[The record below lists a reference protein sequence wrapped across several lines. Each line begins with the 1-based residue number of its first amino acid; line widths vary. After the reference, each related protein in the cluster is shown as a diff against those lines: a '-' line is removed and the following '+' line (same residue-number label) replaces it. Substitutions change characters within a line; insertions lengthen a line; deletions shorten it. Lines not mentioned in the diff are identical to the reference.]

1 MSQQQPNWV
10 LGGFFLGVSCI
21 SSSIWNIAQTTN
33 AIHGTVFQKTALTW
47 CRHKKGPVFVAM
59 FKPTIMVIAVVF
71 ELIFLSNALVI
82 GGTIIGF
89 GFYTMMWGQA
99 KEDNVCA
106 TWESSAPNTPLLQN
120 CVGWLAPGAAWLNP
134 VWCRVNRL
142 VVSSGCNYESNK
154 QYMIDCYFQTPAK
167 VVGRKRSKLSDDYL
181 QMGGG
186 FCLDEYGANKGTDKC
201 PSNSAVDPAHCSNVG
216 ERVTEMM
223 GLQSC
228 MKKELPF
235 AVIVMLEFGD
245 ICSTTLSKAAMNVGM
260 NSLIFVVYHNALGTV
275 ILLPFFIF
283 HRHRICLTQICVFT
297 RINYSSPTL
306 SAAVSNILPAFTFLL
321 AIIFRMEKF
330 DLRRP
335 RSQAKSLGTI
345 VAVSRAFVMALYKGA
360 IYGTVFRS
368 TALTW
373 CLHKKG
379 PVYVVMFKPTL
390 MIIAVVFELIFLG
403 TIIAFGFYTMMWGK
417 AKEEDRW
424 SALGE
429 RFTEMMGLQSWMK
442 KELPF
447 AVMVM
452 LEFGD
457 VCTKTLTKAAMNTG
471 MNSLV
476 FVVYHNAL
484 GTLIL
489 LPLFIFH
496 RHSRTQQPP
505 LSFSLLCRFS
515 LLGLLGTCL
524 LQICLFTGINYS
536 SPTLAAA
543 LGNLFPAFT
552 FLLAVL
558 FRMEKID
565 LRKPSRQAKSLGTI
579 VAVLGAFVM
588 TLYKG
593 PPLLVAILPS
603 NLPHRLLLSQEQ
615 PNWVLGGLF
624 LGISCLSSSI
634 WNIVQTATIKE
645 YPDEITVAIYG
656 TVFRTNALTW
666 CLHKKGPV
674 YVAMF
679 KPTNDYCSGL

>member
-21 SSSIWNIAQTTN
+21 SSSIWNIAQ

-71 ELIFLSNALVI
+71 ELIFLSNALYVI

-120 CVGWLAPGAAWLNP
+120 CVG
-134 VWCRVNRL
+134 
-142 VVSSGCNYESNK
+142 GCNYESNK

-167 VVGRKRSKLSDDYL
+167 VVGRKV
-181 QMGGG
+181 
-186 FCLDEYGANKGTDKC
+186 DEL
-201 PSNSAVDPAHCSNVG
+201 VG

-245 ICSTTLSKAAMNVGM
+245 VCSTTLSKAAMNVGM

-496 RHSRTQQPP
+496 RHRTQQPP

-524 LQICLFTGINYS
+524 LQICLFAGINYG

-543 LGNLFPAFT
+543 WVTYFR
-552 FLLAVL
+552 LLRSCL
-558 FRMEKID
+558 QSFSGMEKFD
-565 LRKPSRQAKSLGTI
+565 LRKPSRQAKSLGTL

-634 WNIVQTATIKE
+634 WNIVQ
-645 YPDEITVAIYG
+645 AIYG

>member
-1 MSQQQPNWV
+1 
-10 LGGFFLGVSCI
+10 
-21 SSSIWNIAQTTN
+21 
-33 AIHGTVFQKTALTW
+33 
-47 CRHKKGPVFVAM
+47 
-59 FKPTIMVIAVVF
+59 
-71 ELIFLSNALVI
+71 
-82 GGTIIGF
+82 
-89 GFYTMMWGQA
+89 
-99 KEDNVCA
+99 
-106 TWESSAPNTPLLQN
+106 
-120 CVGWLAPGAAWLNP
+120 
-134 VWCRVNRL
+134 
-142 VVSSGCNYESNK
+142 
-154 QYMIDCYFQTPAK
+154 
-167 VVGRKRSKLSDDYL
+167 
-181 QMGGG
+181 
-186 FCLDEYGANKGTDKC
+186 
-201 PSNSAVDPAHCSNVG
+201 
-216 ERVTEMM
+216 
-223 GLQSC
+223 
-228 MKKELPF
+228 
-235 AVIVMLEFGD
+235 
-245 ICSTTLSKAAMNVGM
+245 
-260 NSLIFVVYHNALGTV
+260 
-275 ILLPFFIF
+275 
-283 HRHRICLTQICVFT
+283 
-297 RINYSSPTL
+297 
-306 SAAVSNILPAFTFLL
+306 
-321 AIIFRMEKF
+321 
-330 DLRRP
+330 
-335 RSQAKSLGTI
+335 
-345 VAVSRAFVMALYKGA
+345 
-360 IYGTVFRS
+360 
-368 TALTW
+368 
-373 CLHKKG
+373 
-379 PVYVVMFKPTL
+379 
-390 MIIAVVFELIFLG
+390 
-403 TIIAFGFYTMMWGK
+403 
-417 AKEEDRW
+417 
-424 SALGE
+424 
-429 RFTEMMGLQSWMK
+429 MMGLQSWMK

-524 LQICLFTGINYS
+524 VQICLFTGINYS
-536 SPTLAAA
+536 SPTLAVA

-558 FRMEKID
+558 FRMEKFD

-645 YPDEITVAIYG
+645 YPDEITVVFFYCFFGTIQCTIFSLISERNPTAWILTPGVEMISVVFSAIYG

-674 YVAMF
+674 YLAMF